1 MKSGVV
7 VIGAGLA
14 GMIAAWSA
22 ARHGAEIFLLD
33 RGPIGTG
40 TNSSLANGVFAG
52 PTPLYSEAHYIRDT
66 LEAGRFIN
74 SQPFVKLVAGKI
86 PEAIQLMRSF
96 GLTLQEAK
104 ERYYLRSTQSGMIP
118 GIGMV
123 RRLKK
128 ELQETSGIHLLTGCC
143 ATEILHGAHRV
154 EGVKCIDWA
163 GESFSIGSQAVVLAA
178 GGAAAIY
185 LRNDNQKK
193 ILGQGYYLA
202 ARAGLSLRDMEFVQ
216 FFPLVIA
223 EERLPSLIVYPP
235 YPQESRLVNS
245 FGDDLIRKYN
255 FGDINHAITKRRD
268 ELSACL
274 YKEETAGGRIYMD
287 FRRVPDHLW
296 ESHPLSILKRMKF
309 DFRAK
314 KVAVSPAAHFFMGGL
329 RIRENAE
336 TDMDGLYACGE
347 ILWGLHGANRMGD
360 NALSECAVTGIIA
373 GVNSALSGS
382 ASPRAGYC
390 REAPR
395 KISEKPAASGVSENG
410 SSRNPL
416 AKIRKTAWES
426 AGVVRSGK
434 GMRAGLAKLADIR
447 REIEAAPVC
456 PAGGIT
462 RMDAE
467 SALFTLEAILRAGL
481 GREESRGS
489 FVREDFP
496 MEEDEWRKNSRTRYD
511 GETKRFSTDFVLNP
525 LFSEGLPKKDR

>member
-178 GGAAAIY
+178 GG
-185 LRNDNQKK
+185 
-193 ILGQGYYLA
+193 
-202 ARAGLSLRDMEFVQ
+202 
-216 FFPLVIA
+216 
-223 EERLPSLIVYPP
+223 
-235 YPQESRLVNS
+235 PQR
-245 FGDDLIRKYN
+245 
-255 FGDINHAITKRRD
+255 
-268 ELSACL
+268 
-274 YKEETAGGRIYMD
+274 
-287 FRRVPDHLW
+287 
-296 ESHPLSILKRMKF
+296 
-309 DFRAK
+309 
-314 KVAVSPAAHFFMGGL
+314 
-329 RIRENAE
+329 
-336 TDMDGLYACGE
+336 
-347 ILWGLHGANRMGD
+347 
-360 NALSECAVTGIIA
+360 
-373 GVNSALSGS
+373 
-382 ASPRAGYC
+382 
-390 REAPR
+390 
-395 KISEKPAASGVSENG
+395 
-410 SSRNPL
+410 
-416 AKIRKTAWES
+416 
-426 AGVVRSGK
+426 
-434 GMRAGLAKLADIR
+434 
-447 REIEAAPVC
+447 
-456 PAGGIT
+456 
-462 RMDAE
+462 
-467 SALFTLEAILRAGL
+467 FT
-481 GREESRGS
+481 
-489 FVREDFP
+489 
-496 MEEDEWRKNSRTRYD
+496 
-511 GETKRFSTDFVLNP
+511 
-525 LFSEGLPKKDR
+525 